1 MENKK
6 LEKLIGSVDKLLKF
20 FTEKKEVFEAVKVKD
35 SDVSIESAMEVGAD
49 VSISTSNGSEPATD
63 GVYSLENDKVITVKD
78 GKIESIQGGEETKP
92 ADEEL
97 ADEAGAEPIA
107 EDEKPKEDEAVKAL
121 EDRVKSLEETIKT
134 LMDSINAVPSKQD
147 VSEFKNQLLTVND
160 SIIALSKIPTQKS
173 VDARPEMKDSEEDKI
188 KRVASLFYKQ

>member
-35 SDVSIESAMEVGAD
+35 SDVSIESAMEIGAD

-78 GKIESIQGGEETKP
+78 GKIESIQGGEEAKP

-97 ADEAGAEPIA
+97 ADEAGAESTT

-121 EDRVKSLEETIKT
+121 EGRVKSLEDTIKT

-160 SIIALSKIPTQKS
+160 SIIALSKIPTEKS
-173 VDARPEMKDSEEDKI
+173 RDSRPEMKDSQEDSI